1 MNSYHNLDFRTVNN
15 ISQDFKNLYISM
27 AVFYENNRRN
37 AAKILQYYWFN
48 EINNLNNEQL
58 LDLEKN
64 VRNEFFSREAQV
76 KENIQLNNDHLFDN
90 MNFGENNNILNCFII
105 IFFN

>member
-1 MNSYHNLDFRTVNN
+1 MKIIGEMLPKYCN
-15 ISQDFKNLYISM
+15 IIDLVK
-27 AVFYENNRRN
+27 
-37 AAKILQYYWFN
+37 
-48 EINNLNNEQL
+48 INNLNNKQL